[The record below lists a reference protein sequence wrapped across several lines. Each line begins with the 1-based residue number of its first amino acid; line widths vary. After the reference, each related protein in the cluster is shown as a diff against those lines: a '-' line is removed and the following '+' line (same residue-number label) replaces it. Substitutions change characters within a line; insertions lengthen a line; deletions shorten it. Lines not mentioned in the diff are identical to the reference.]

1 MNAKAPVLTEK
12 RDRVGYLVLN
22 RPEKRNAI
30 SAALKDAFDA
40 ALDQMLEDDQVRVIV
55 VRGEGKSFCAG
66 NDLSPSESIGTKPS
80 KSRTSAQGL
89 HWVLGEISTWR
100 RLWECAKPT
109 IAQVH
114 GHCLAGGLMVAM
126 ECDIVIAAEDALFGQ
141 PEARI
146 FGLAPDHG
154 LWPLTAGIR
163 HTKELLFTARAV
175 TGLEAAAMGM
185 INRAVSAD
193 QLADAVFALA
203 SEIAKTPAEML
214 TIQKA
219 SANAAADAL
228 GMPGVRES
236 AVIYDVMAQASRTAR
251 SFRKIVREQGLKAG
265 LDLLKSGD
273 FDPEGDKGG
282 NGAGQ

>member
-1 MNAKAPVLTEK
+1 MNAAPLVLIE
-12 RDRVGYLVLN
+12 RLERVGYLVLN

-40 ALDQMLEDDQVRVIV
+40 ALDQLLDDDHIRVIV
-55 VRGEGKSFCAG
+55 VRGAGKSFCAG
-66 NDLSPSESIGTKPS
+66 NDLSPAESIGTKPS
-80 KSRTSAQGL
+80 RSRTSAQGL
-89 HWVLGEISTWR
+89 HWVLGEMATWR

-126 ECDIVIAAEDALFGQ
+126 ECDLVVSAEDALFGQ

-163 HTKELLFTARAV
+163 HTKEMLFTARSV
-175 TGLEAAAMGM
+175 TGAEAAQMGM
-185 INRAVSAD
+185 INRAVPAGE
-193 QLADAVFALA
+193 LENAVFQLA

-219 SANAAADAL
+219 AANAAAESM
-228 GMPGVRES
+228 GMSGIRES
-236 AVIYDVMAQASRTAR
+236 AAIYDVMAQASKTAR
-251 SFRKIVREQGLKAG
+251 GFRKIVREQGLKAG

-273 FDPEGDKGG
+273 FDPNEDQGSGG
-282 NGAGQ
+282 PVR

>member
-1 MNAKAPVLTEK
+1 MTAAPLVLTE
-12 RDRVGYLVLN
+12 RRGRVGYLVLN

-30 SAALKDAFDA
+30 SAALKDACDA
-40 ALDQMLEDDQVRVIV
+40 ALDELLGDDAVRVIV
-55 VRGEGKSFCAG
+55 VRGAGKSFCAG
-66 NDLSPSESIGTKPS
+66 NDLSPAESIGTKPS
-80 KSRTSAQGL
+80 RSRTSAQGL
-89 HWVLGEISTWR
+89 HWVLGEMATWR

-126 ECDIVIAAEDALFGQ
+126 ECDLVVAADDALFGQ

-163 HTKELLFTARAV
+163 HTKEMLFTARSV
-175 TGLEAAAMGM
+175 TGTEAAQMGM
-185 INRAVSAD
+185 INRAVPAG
-193 QLADAVFALA
+193 QLDSAVFELA

-219 SANAAADAL
+219 AANAAAEAM
-228 GMPGVRES
+228 GMSGIRES
-236 AVIYDVMAQASRTAR
+236 AAIYDVMAQASRTAR
-251 SFRKIVREQGLKAG
+251 GFRKVVREQGLKAG

-273 FDPEGDKGG
+273 FDPSEGQG
-282 NGAGQ
+282 NGGPAR